1 MTILKTGVKLGV
13 GIVTMVINPV
23 LTTAA
28 FVLNQISLEKIYTAK
43 SSM

>member
-1 MTILKTGVKLGV
+1 MTILKTGLKLGV
-13 GIVTMVINPV
+13 GIVTMVVSPV

-28 FVLNQISLEKIYTAK
+28 IVLNQITLEKTYTAK

>member
-1 MTILKTGVKLGV
+1 MNIVKTGLKLGV
-13 GIVTMVINPV
+13 GIVTMVVNPV

-28 FVLNQISLEKIYTAK
+28 LVLNQISLKKINTAK